1 MTMTADDRAVS
12 QRRPTR
18 PAGPPA
24 GRNVLTWPLRL
35 LGALAFG
42 GAICVSVYFYAGGSR
57 EVAAGVLTA
66 AVQKAELLITV
77 TEDGN
82 VESANNIELKCKVP
96 GPITILEIV
105 PDGSHVK
112 QGDLLVKLDS
122 SSIEDA
128 VLAQEIAVA
137 KAEAAKIASEK
148 DFAAAK
154 IAVAEYEQGSFR
166 RDLRRAEADII
177 IAKQNLSTA
186 ENQLRYSSNMH
197 RKGYVTQLDVE
208 SKQFALEQ
216 ARLDVEVAELT
227 RDVLEKFTK
236 AKTLEELKSKRDS
249 AQALMNSEV
258 ASFAKESNQ
267 LKRLQDQL
275 ADCVIA
281 APADGMVVYANDK
294 TNPWQQGPKV
304 DLGAQVNQFQAV
316 VRLPDL
322 KNIQV
327 RALVHETKV
336 DQLRPGMRAR
346 VKIQDRAFQGEL
358 TSISNQPEAANWFQG
373 NVKEYATLIKIDGEP
388 EDLKPGMTAELEIL
402 VSRKK
407 DVLQVPVQCVVE
419 RGGKF
424 RAYVKTPA
432 GIEPRDLVLG
442 GTNDTVLEIVDGVK
456 EGEQVLLNPRADMP
470 DATAKVV
477 ETTTV
482 DVDQRYGATPPKPA
496 AATPSAG
503 PAPNSGATPS
513 TGKPAG

>member
-35 LGALAFG
+35 LGVLAFA

-66 AVQKAELLITV
+66 AVQKADLLITV

-294 TNPWQQGPKV
+294 TNPWQQ
-304 DLGAQVNQFQAV
+304 AV
-316 VRLPDL
+316 
-322 KNIQV
+322 
-327 RALVHETKV
+327 
-336 DQLRPGMRAR
+336 
-346 VKIQDRAFQGEL
+346 
-358 TSISNQPEAANWFQG
+358 
-373 NVKEYATLIKIDGEP
+373 
-388 EDLKPGMTAELEIL
+388 
-402 VSRKK
+402 
-407 DVLQVPVQCVVE
+407 C
-419 RGGKF
+419 
-424 RAYVKTPA
+424 
-432 GIEPRDLVLG
+432 
-442 GTNDTVLEIVDGVK
+442 
-456 EGEQVLLNPRADMP
+456 
-470 DATAKVV
+470 
-477 ETTTV
+477 
-482 DVDQRYGATPPKPA
+482 
-496 AATPSAG
+496 
-503 PAPNSGATPS
+503 
-513 TGKPAG
+513 